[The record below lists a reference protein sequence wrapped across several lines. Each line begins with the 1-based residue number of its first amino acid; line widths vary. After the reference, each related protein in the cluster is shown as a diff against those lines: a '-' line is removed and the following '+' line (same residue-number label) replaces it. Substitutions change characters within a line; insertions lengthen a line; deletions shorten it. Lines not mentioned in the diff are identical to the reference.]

1 MIGEREKRPV
11 YPLGY
16 SRGIQGRQGPRGSDP
31 LFLDQTEARKAENFF
46 LETGLPRLSQD
57 LDPALGYA
65 NFIQGYF

>member
-1 MIGEREKRPV
+1 MIGEREKRPF

-16 SRGIQGRQGPRGSDP
+16 SRGIQGRQGPRGSDH
-31 LFLDQTEARKAENFF
+31 LFLDQTEARRAENFF
-46 LETGLPRLSQD
+46 LEQG